1 MRVVALVLGVS
12 AVIAAWYF
20 AEEFSP
26 ELLVFSAYLFSP
38 YALLAFGARGL
49 GPSARGIAIALIA
62 AMTVG
67 MYEAIWTDD
76 SSTAAL
82 GFVVLPVY
90 QLLAIG
96 AVAVVQSLRLRNLKD

>member
-1 MRVVALVLGVS
+1 MRVLALVCGVC
-12 AVIAAWYF
+12 AVVASWYF
-20 AEEFSP
+20 AEESSP
-26 ELLVFSAYLFSP
+26 ELLILSAYLFFP

-49 GPSARGIAIALIA
+49 ATAPRGIAISLIA

-67 MYEAIWTDD
+67 MYAAIGADD

-82 GFVVLPVY
+82 GFGVLPLY

-96 AVAVVQSLRLRNLKD
+96 AVVVVERLRPGT